1 MVTEVHLNYEAT
13 TRIFKNKRFK
23 QMIHPLNDIYR
34 GNEKAMWHFKLH
46 YGKSTSWVKCE
57 KVSYKVLEHVV

>member
-1 MVTEVHLNYEAT
+1 
-13 TRIFKNKRFK
+13 
-23 QMIHPLNDIYR
+23 MIHPLNAIYR